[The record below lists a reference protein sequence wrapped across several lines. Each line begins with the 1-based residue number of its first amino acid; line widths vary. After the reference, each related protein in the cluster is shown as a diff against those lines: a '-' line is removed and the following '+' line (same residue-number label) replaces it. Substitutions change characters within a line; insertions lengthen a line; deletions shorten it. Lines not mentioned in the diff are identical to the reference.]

1 MTGGAG
7 APGAADG
14 GAGLRVLQRIIF
26 PSEDLDIAP
35 LYVETNMDRGAAELA
50 SELLTQSL
58 LKTKAITTTTP
69 AANAAV
75 GEAQSSIRFGTS
87 LRPGLPGQ
95 AGPRHS
101 AEISAGRRVSFA
113 TYFNA
118 FPASY
123 WRRWSTVNSVTLR
136 VRLAGEATIIIYRST
151 AKGLSHMVAT
161 METVTGEPETVQCT
175 LPLTPFID
183 GGWYWF
189 DIVAGPDG
197 ARLVEADWA
206 AAPGAARAGRISIG
220 ITTYNRPDFM
230 VETLRTL
237 GEAAAALALIDA
249 VYVVDQGTEKVRR
262 HPDFADAAKGL
273 GDRLTVIEQGNLG
286 GSGGFARA
294 MDETRRAGASDYLLL
309 LDDDIKLEPEG
320 IVRAVTFADFARR
333 PTIVGGH
340 MFSLYDR
347 SVLHAF
353 GETVAPYRWWWGPA
367 PQTKHRHDF
376 GRRNLRHTPWLHRR
390 VDADYNGWWMCLIPV
405 RVIEEIGLA
414 LPVFIK
420 WDDAEYGLRARGSG
434 YPTVSMPGVAAW
446 HVPWQDKT
454 DALDWQ
460 AYYHVRNRVVTALL
474 HSPYDR
480 GGRLVGE
487 IAETQIQHL
496 LSMQYST
503 AALRLLAIE
512 DVLAGPGHLHRDLLG
527 KMGQLNELRLRFSDA
542 NRETDIERFPLARR
556 RRPPKKGREPVP
568 PANKIGLFRK
578 AAAGAL
584 RQLKAPR
591 EQAGQR
597 PEVALPYQDATW
609 WLLSNLDSALVSA
622 ADGAST
628 AWYQRD
634 PKLFRALALRS
645 LRLHTRLV
653 RDWSRL
659 AESYRAA
666 AAEFTSPQRWQQTF
680 DASAG
685 DANGPAPDSP
695 ARDSAARDVP
705 ARP

>member
-1 MTGGAG
+1 MTGELDTARS
-7 APGAADG
+7 
-14 GAGLRVLQRIIF
+14 LRVLQRIIF
-26 PSEDLDIAP
+26 PPEDLDTVP

-50 SELLTQSL
+50 SEMLTQT
-58 LKTKAITTTTP
+58 LKKKKAITTSAT
-69 AANAAV
+69 NAAV

-87 LRPGLPGQ
+87 LRG
-95 AGPRHS
+95 GPQDQIEPRRS

-123 WRRWSTVNSVTLR
+123 WRRWTTIDSVTLR
-136 VRLAGEATIIIYRST
+136 LRLAGEATIIIYRST
-151 AKGLSHMVAT
+151 AKGLSHMV
-161 METVTGEPETVQCT
+161 ETLEAVTSEPETIECT

-189 DIVAGPDG
+189 DIVAGPRG
-197 ARLVEADWA
+197 TTLLEADWA
-206 AAPGAARAGRISIG
+206 ALTDPARPGRISIG
-220 ITTYNRPDFM
+220 ITTFNRPDFM

-237 GEAAAALALIDA
+237 SEATDALELIDA
-249 VYVVDQGTEKVRR
+249 VYVVDQGTDRIR
-262 HPDFADAAKGL
+262 QHPEFADAAKGIS
-273 GDRLTVIEQGNLG
+273 DRLKLIEQGNLG
-286 GSGGFARA
+286 GSGGFSRA
-294 MDETRRAGASDYLLL
+294 MVETQSAAESDYLLL

-320 IVRAVTFADFARR
+320 ILRAVTFADLSRR

-353 GETVAPYRWWWGPA
+353 GETVAPYLWWWGPA

-390 VDADYNGWWMCLIPV
+390 VDADYNGWWMCLIPM
-405 RVIEEIGLA
+405 RIIDEIGLA

-420 WDDAEYGLRARGSG
+420 WDDAEYGLRARKAG

-454 DALDWQ
+454 DAVDWQ

-480 GGRLVGE
+480 GGRLIGE

-512 DVLAGPGHLHRDLLG
+512 DVLAGPQHLHRDLQT
-527 KMGQLNELRLRFSDA
+527 KMNDLQALRLQFSDA
-542 NRETDIERFPLARR
+542 KRESDVERFPLARR
-556 RRPPKKGREPVP
+556 RRPPKKGREFTP
-568 PANKIGLFRK
+568 PTNKIGLLTK

-584 RQLKAPR
+584 RQLKTPQQDAR
-591 EQAGQR
+591 RR
-597 PEVALPYQDATW
+597 PEVALAYQDASW

-634 PKLFRALALRS
+634 PQLFKSLSLRS
-645 LRLHTRLV
+645 LSLHTRLA

-659 AESYRAA
+659 AAEYRAA
-666 AAEFTSPQRWQQTF
+666 SADFTSPQRWRETF
-680 DASAG
+680 EASLG
-685 DANGPAPDSP
+685 DPRGGP
-695 ARDSAARDVP
+695 
-705 ARP
+705 